1 MRAVLCAF
9 FLFLIPFASAQN
21 EPLPFRRAIELALQ
35 HSSGLAAAIADRE
48 RAQHSVE
55 EQKYQFIP
63 QLIAGSG
70 LAATYGFPMSI
81 EGAAPTAFSV
91 NTQSML
97 FNPGQ
102 MDFIRSA
109 KNELNAANFSAA
121 DRRQQ
126 VILDAASTYSQLDT
140 VSSAISVTKQQL
152 ESAERA
158 EKLVSDRVQEG
169 VDPEVEL
176 TKAKLATAKV
186 RMSAANLQGTADVL
200 RMHLGA
206 LTGLPA
212 AQIITATETIPA
224 LPEIK
229 QQDDLAQQAA
239 ESSPAVRAATEQ
251 ADAKELKAR
260 GERKLRFPTVDLA
273 GQYGLFTKYN
283 NYDQYFNKF
292 QRNNATFGVQIRI
305 PIFNASGRA
314 HAAASEAEAERAR
327 KDTDVAKQQFSEG
340 TLKLQRSL
348 QQLAAAREVSKL
360 EHQLARG
367 DVEATAAKVEA
378 GTASFKD
385 QEAAR
390 IAEDEKYMNYLNSSF
405 ILDQTQMQL
414 MKATGELE
422 SWALGK

>member
-1 MRAVLCAF
+1 MRFVLCAF
-9 FLFLIPFASAQN
+9 FLFLIPSALAQN

-55 EQKYQFIP
+55 EQKNQFIP

-70 LAATYGFPMSI
+70 LAATYGFPLSI

-126 VILDAASTYSQLDT
+126 VILDTASTYSQLDT
-140 VSSAISVTKQQL
+140 VSSAINITKQQL

-206 LTGLPA
+206 LTGLAA
-212 AQIITATETIPA
+212 AQIITSTETIPA
-224 LPEIK
+224 LPDVK

-239 ESSPAVRAATEQ
+239 ENSPAVRAAAEQ
-251 ADAKELKAR
+251 ANAKELKAR

-305 PIFNASGRA
+305 PVFNASGRA
-314 HAAASEAEAERAR
+314 HAAASEAEAERTR
-327 KDTDVAKQQFSEG
+327 KDAEVAKQQFSEG

-390 IAEDEKYMNYLNSSF
+390 IAEDEKYMNYLNSTY

>member
-1 MRAVLCAF
+1 MRNLLCAF
-9 FLFLIPFASAQN
+9 FLFVIPSAFAQN
-21 EPLPFRRAIELALQ
+21 EPLPFRRAIEMALQ

-48 RAQHSVE
+48 RAQHSVD

-63 QLIAGSG
+63 QIIAGSG
-70 LAATYGFPMSI
+70 LAATYGFPLSI
-81 EGAAPTAFSV
+81 EGAAPTALSV

-97 FNPGQ
+97 FNLGQ
-102 MDFIRSA
+102 HDFIRSA
-109 KNELNAANFSAA
+109 KNELNAAKFSAA

-126 VILDAASTYSQLDT
+126 VILDTASSYSQLDT
-140 VSSAISVTKQQL
+140 VASSINVTKQQL

-169 VDPEVEL
+169 IDPQVEL
-176 TKAKLATAKV
+176 TKAKLASARV
-186 RMSAANLQGTADVL
+186 RMHAADLQGTADVL
-200 RMHLGA
+200 RMHLAA
-206 LTGLPA
+206 LTGLSTS
-212 AQIITATETIPA
+212 QIITSTETIPA
-224 LPEIK
+224 LPEVK
-229 QQDDLAQQAA
+229 QQDEIAIQSS
-239 ESSPAVRAATEQ
+239 ESSPAVRAALEQ
-251 ADAKELKAR
+251 ATAKELKAR

-292 QRNNATFGVQIRI
+292 QRHNATFGVNIRV
-305 PIFNASGRA
+305 PLFNASGRA
-314 HAAASEAEAERAR
+314 HAAASEAEAVRAR
-327 KDTDVAKQQFSEG
+327 KDAEGVKQQYSEG
-340 TLKLQRSL
+340 TLKLQRAV
-348 QQLAAAREVSKL
+348 QQLAAAREVTKL

-367 DVEATAAKVEA
+367 DVEAAAARIEA

-390 IAEDEKYMNYLNSSF
+390 IAEDEKYVNFLNTSF

-414 MKATGELE
+414 LKATGELE

>member
-1 MRAVLCAF
+1 MRNLLCAF
-9 FLFLIPFASAQN
+9 FLFLIPVASAQN

-63 QLIAGSG
+63 QVIMGSG
-70 LAATYGFPMSI
+70 LAATYGFPLSI
-81 EGAAPTAFSV
+81 EGSAPTALSV

-97 FNPGQ
+97 LNLGQ
-102 MDFIRSA
+102 LDFIRSA
-109 KNELNAANFSAA
+109 KNELKAANFSAA

-126 VILDAASTYSQLDT
+126 VILDTASAYSQLDS
-140 VSSAISVTKQQL
+140 VASSINVTKQQL
-152 ESAERA
+152 ESAERG

-169 VDPEVEL
+169 VDPQVEL
-176 TKAKLATAKV
+176 TKAKLTTARV
-186 RMSAANLQGTADVL
+186 RMHAADLQGTADVL
-200 RMHLGA
+200 RMRLAA
-206 LTGLPA
+206 LTGLQA
-212 AQIITATETIPA
+212 NQIITSTETIPA
-224 LPEIK
+224 LPEMK
-229 QQDDLAQQAA
+229 QQDDLATQAS
-239 ESSPAVRAATEQ
+239 ESSPAVRAAAEQ
-251 ADAKELKAR
+251 AAAKELKAK

-292 QRNNATFGVQIRI
+292 QRHNATFGVNIRV
-305 PIFNASGRA
+305 PLFNSAGRA
-314 HAAASEAEAERAR
+314 HAAASEAEALKAR
-327 KDTDVAKQQFSEG
+327 KDAEGIKQQYSEG
-340 TLKLQRSL
+340 TLKLQRSV

-367 DVEATAAKVEA
+367 EVEAAAARVEA

-390 IAEDEKYMNYLNSSF
+390 IAEDEKYMNFLNTSF

-414 MKATGELE
+414 LKATGDLE

>member
-1 MRAVLCAF
+1 M
-9 FLFLIPFASAQN
+9 
-21 EPLPFRRAIELALQ
+21 Q

-63 QLIAGSG
+63 QVIMGSG
-70 LAATYGFPMSI
+70 LAATYGFPLSI
-81 EGAAPTAFSV
+81 EGSAPTALSL

-102 MDFIRSA
+102 LDFIRSA
-109 KNELNAANFSAA
+109 KSEMTAANFSAA

-126 VILDAASTYSQLDT
+126 IILDAASSYVQLDS
-140 VSSAISVTKQQL
+140 VSSASNVTKQQL

-158 EKLVSDRVQEG
+158 EKLVSDRVKEG
-169 VDPEVEL
+169 VDPQVEL
-176 TKAKLATAKV
+176 TKAKLASARV
-186 RMSAANLQGTADVL
+186 RMHAADLQGSADL
-200 RMHLGA
+200 MRMHLAA

-212 AQIITATETIPA
+212 SQIITSTETIPA
-224 LPEIK
+224 LPEVK
-229 QQDDLAQQAA
+229 QQDDLATQSS
-239 ESSPAVRAATEQ
+239 ESSPFVRAAAEQ
-251 ADAKELKAR
+251 AAAKELKAR

-292 QRNNATFGVQIRI
+292 QRHNATFGVNIRV
-305 PIFNASGRA
+305 PLFNASGRA
-314 HAAASEAEAERAR
+314 HAAASEAEALRAR
-327 KDTDVAKQQFSEG
+327 KDADVAKQQNSEN
-340 TLKLQRSL
+340 TLKLQRSI
-348 QQLAAAREVSKL
+348 QQLAAAREVTKL

-390 IAEDEKYMNYLNSSF
+390 IAEDEKYMNYLNTSF
-405 ILDQTQMQL
+405 ILDETQMQL
-414 MKATGELE
+414 LKATGELE

>member
-1 MRAVLCAF
+1 MRHLLCAF
-9 FLFLIPFASAQN
+9 FLFLIPAASAQN

-48 RAQHSVE
+48 RAQHSVD
-55 EQKYQFIP
+55 EQRYQFVP
-63 QLIAGSG
+63 QVIMGSG
-70 LAATYGFPMSI
+70 LAATYGFPLSI
-81 EGAAPTAFSV
+81 EGSAPTALSV

-102 MDFIRSA
+102 LDFIRSA
-109 KNELNAANFSAA
+109 RNELNAANFSAA

-126 VILDAASTYSQLDT
+126 VILDTASAYSQLDT
-140 VSSAISVTKQQL
+140 VASSINVTRQQL

-158 EKLVSDRVQEG
+158 EKLVKNRVQEG
-169 VDPEVEL
+169 IDPQVES
-176 TKAKLATAKV
+176 TKAKLNTARV
-186 RMSAANLQGTADVL
+186 RFHVADLQGTADVL
-200 RMHLGA
+200 RMRLAA

-212 AQIITATETIPA
+212 SQIITSTETIPP
-224 LPEIK
+224 LPEVM
-229 QQDDLAQQAA
+229 QQDDIASQAS
-239 ESSPAVRAATEQ
+239 ETSPAVRAAIEQ
-251 ADAKELKAR
+251 AVAKELRAR

-292 QRNNATFGVQIRI
+292 QRNNATFGVQIRV
-305 PIFNASGRA
+305 PLFNATGRA
-314 HAAASEAEAERAR
+314 HAAASAAEALKAR
-327 KDTDVAKQQFSEG
+327 KDAEGIKQQYSEG
-340 TLKLQRSL
+340 TLKLQRSV
-348 QQLAAAREVSKL
+348 QQLAAAREVAQL

-367 DVEATAAKVEA
+367 DVEAAAAKVEA

-390 IAEDEKYMNYLNSSF
+390 IAEDEKYMNVLNTSF
-405 ILDQTQMQL
+405 MLDQTQMQL
-414 MKATGELE
+414 LKATGELE

>member
-1 MRAVLCAF
+1 MRHLLCAF
-9 FLFLIPFASAQN
+9 FLFLIPAASAQN

-48 RAQHSVE
+48 RAQHSVD
-55 EQKYQFIP
+55 EQRYQFVP
-63 QLIAGSG
+63 QVIMGSG
-70 LAATYGFPMSI
+70 LAATYGFPLSI
-81 EGAAPTAFSV
+81 EGSAPTALSV

-102 MDFIRSA
+102 LDFIRSA
-109 KNELNAANFSAA
+109 RNELNAANFSAA

-126 VILDAASTYSQLDT
+126 VILDTASAYSQLDT
-140 VSSAISVTKQQL
+140 VASSINVTRQQL

-158 EKLVSDRVQEG
+158 EKLVKNRVQEG
-169 VDPEVEL
+169 IDPQVES
-176 TKAKLATAKV
+176 TKAKLNTARV
-186 RMSAANLQGTADVL
+186 RFHVADLQGTADVL
-200 RMHLGA
+200 RMRLAA

-212 AQIITATETIPA
+212 SQIITSTETIPP
-224 LPEIK
+224 LPEVM
-229 QQDDLAQQAA
+229 QQDDIASQAS
-239 ESSPAVRAATEQ
+239 ETSPAVRAAIEQ
-251 ADAKELKAR
+251 AVAKELRAR

-292 QRNNATFGVQIRI
+292 QRNNATFGVQIRV
-305 PIFNASGRA
+305 PLFNATGRA
-314 HAAASEAEAERAR
+314 HAAASAAEALKAR
-327 KDTDVAKQQFSEG
+327 KDAEGIKQQYSEG
-340 TLKLQRSL
+340 TLKLQRSV
-348 QQLAAAREVSKL
+348 QQLAAAREVAQL

-367 DVEATAAKVEA
+367 DVEAAAAKVEA

-390 IAEDEKYMNYLNSSF
+390 IAEDEKYMNVLNTDF
-405 ILDQTQMQL
+405 MLDQTQMQL
-414 MKATGELE
+414 LKATGELE

>member
-1 MRAVLCAF
+1 V
-9 FLFLIPFASAQN
+9 
-21 EPLPFRRAIELALQ
+21 Q

-63 QLIAGSG
+63 QVIMGSG
-70 LAATYGFPMSI
+70 LAATYGFPLSI
-81 EGAAPTAFSV
+81 EGSAPTALSL

-102 MDFIRSA
+102 LDFIRSA
-109 KNELNAANFSAA
+109 KSEMTAANFSAS

-126 VILDAASTYSQLDT
+126 IILDAASSYVQLDS
-140 VSSAISVTKQQL
+140 VSSASNVTKQQL

-158 EKLVSDRVQEG
+158 EKLVSDRVKEG
-169 VDPEVEL
+169 VDPQVEL
-176 TKAKLATAKV
+176 TKAKLASARV
-186 RMSAANLQGTADVL
+186 RMHAADLQGSADL
-200 RMHLGA
+200 MRMHLAA

-212 AQIITATETIPA
+212 SQIITSTETIPA
-224 LPEIK
+224 LPEVK
-229 QQDDLAQQAA
+229 QQDDLATQSS
-239 ESSPAVRAATEQ
+239 ESSPFVRAAAEQ
-251 ADAKELKAR
+251 AAAKELKAR

-292 QRNNATFGVQIRI
+292 QRHNATFGVNIRV
-305 PIFNASGRA
+305 PLFNASGRA
-314 HAAASEAEAERAR
+314 HAAASEAEALRAR
-327 KDTDVAKQQFSEG
+327 KDADVAKQQNSEN
-340 TLKLQRSL
+340 TLKLQRSI
-348 QQLAAAREVSKL
+348 QQLAAAREVTKL

-390 IAEDEKYMNYLNSSF
+390 IAEDEKYMNYLNTSF
-405 ILDQTQMQL
+405 ILDETQMQL
-414 MKATGELE
+414 LKATGELE

>member
-1 MRAVLCAF
+1 MRTLLCAF
-9 FLFLIPFASAQN
+9 FLFLIPAAVAQS
-21 EPLPFRRAIELALQ
+21 EPLPFRRAIQLAVQ
-35 HSSGLAAAIADRE
+35 HSSGLAGAIAERE
-48 RAQHSVE
+48 RARHSVD
-55 EQKYQFIP
+55 EQKNQFVP
-63 QLIAGSG
+63 QVIMGSG
-70 LAATYGFPMSI
+70 LAATYGFPLSI
-81 EGAAPTAFSV
+81 EGSAPTAFSV

-126 VILDAASTYSQLDT
+126 VILDTASAYSQLDT
-140 VSSAISVTKQQL
+140 TASSINVTKQEL

-169 VDPEVEL
+169 VDPQVEL
-176 TKAKLATAKV
+176 TKAKLTTARV

-200 RMHLGA
+200 RMRLSA

-212 AQIITATETIPA
+212 AQIITSTETIPS
-224 LPEIK
+224 LPEVK
-229 QQDDLAQQAA
+229 QQDEIVAQAS
-239 ESSPAVRAATEQ
+239 ESNPIVRAAAEQ
-251 ADAKELKAR
+251 AAAKELKAR

-273 GQYGLFTKYN
+273 GQYGLFARYN
-283 NYDQYFNKF
+283 NYDQYFNRF
-292 QRNNATFGVQIRI
+292 QRNNATFGVNIRV
-305 PIFNASGRA
+305 PLFNLAGRA
-314 HAAASEAEAERAR
+314 HAAASAAEATKAR
-327 KDTDVAKQQFSEG
+327 KDADVAKQDFSES
-340 TLKLQRSL
+340 TLKLQRSI

-367 DVEATAAKVEA
+367 DVEAVGAKIEA

-390 IAEDEKYMNYLNSSF
+390 VAEDEKYMNYLNSSF

-414 MKATGELE
+414 LKATGELE
-422 SWALGK
+422 TWALGK

>member
-9 FLFLIPFASAQN
+9 FLFLIPSAIAQN

-35 HSSGLAAAIADRE
+35 HSSGLAGAIADRE
-48 RAQHSVE
+48 RAQHSVD
-55 EQKYQFIP
+55 EQKNQFIP
-63 QLIAGSG
+63 TLIAGSG
-70 LAATYGFPMSI
+70 LAATYGFPLSI

-102 MDFIRSA
+102 LDFIRSA

-126 VILDAASTYSQLDT
+126 VILDTASAYSQLDT
-140 VSSAISVTKQQL
+140 VSSAINITKGQL
-152 ESAERA
+152 DSAERA
-158 EKLVSDRVQEG
+158 EKLVSERVQEG
-169 VDPEVEL
+169 VDAQVEL
-176 TKAKLATAKV
+176 TKAKLATARV

-200 RMHLGA
+200 RMRLSA

-212 AQIITATETIPA
+212 AQIITSTETIPA
-224 LPEIK
+224 LPEVK

-239 ESSPAVRAATEQ
+239 ESSPAVRAAAEQ
-251 ADAKELKAR
+251 ANAKELKAR

-314 HAAASEAEAERAR
+314 HAAASAAEAEKAR
-327 KDTDVAKQQFSEG
+327 KDADVTKQQFSEA

-348 QQLAAAREVSKL
+348 QELAAAQEVSKL

-367 DVEATAAKVEA
+367 DVETVAAKVEA

-414 MKATGELE
+414 LKATGELE

>member
-1 MRAVLCAF
+1 MRNLLCAF
-9 FLFLIPFASAQN
+9 FLLLIPAAYAQN

-63 QLIAGSG
+63 QVIMGSG
-70 LAATYGFPMSI
+70 LAATYGFPLSI
-81 EGAAPTAFSV
+81 EGSAPTALSV

-102 MDFIRSA
+102 LDFIRSA

-126 VILDAASTYSQLDT
+126 VILDTASSYSQLDT
-140 VSSAISVTKQQL
+140 VSSSVNVTKQQL

-169 VDPEVEL
+169 IDPQVEL
-176 TKAKLATAKV
+176 TKAKLATARV
-186 RMSAANLQGTADVL
+186 RMHAADLAGTADVL
-200 RMHLGA
+200 RMHLAA

-212 AQIITATETIPA
+212 NQIITSTESIPP
-224 LPEIK
+224 LPEVK
-229 QQDDLAQQAA
+229 PQEEVAAQSSD
-239 ESSPAVRAATEQ
+239 SSPAVRAALEQ
-251 ADAKELKAR
+251 ANAKELKAR

-292 QRNNATFGVQIRI
+292 QRHNATFGVNIRV
-305 PIFNASGRA
+305 PLFNASGRA
-314 HAAASEAEAERAR
+314 HAAASEAEALRAR
-327 KDTDVAKQQFSEG
+327 KDAEGVKQQYSEA
-340 TLKLQRSL
+340 TLKLQGAV
-348 QQLAAAREVSKL
+348 QQLAAAREVTKL

-367 DVEATAAKVEA
+367 DVETAAARIEA

-390 IAEDEKYMNYLNSSF
+390 IAEDEKYMNFLNTSF

-414 MKATGELE
+414 LKATGELE

>member
-1 MRAVLCAF
+1 MRAFLCAF
-9 FLFLIPFASAQN
+9 FLFLIPAASAQT

-48 RAQHSVE
+48 RAKHSVE
-55 EQKYQFIP
+55 EQKDQFIP
-63 QLIAGSG
+63 QVILGSG
-70 LAATYGFPMSI
+70 LAATYGFPLSI
-81 EGAAPTAFSV
+81 EGASPSIFNV

-97 FNPGQ
+97 LNLGQ
-102 MDFIRSA
+102 LDFIRSA

-126 VILDAASTYSQLDT
+126 IILDTASAYSQLDT
-140 VSSAISVTKQQL
+140 VSSAINVTKQEL

-169 VDPEVEL
+169 VDPQVEL
-176 TKAKLATAKV
+176 TKAKLTTARV
-186 RMSAANLQGTADVL
+186 RMSAANLQGSADVL
-200 RMHLGA
+200 RMRLGA

-212 AQIITATETIPA
+212 AQIITSTETIPT
-224 LPEIK
+224 LPEVK
-229 QQDDLAQQAA
+229 QQDDLVSQAS
-239 ESSPAVRAATEQ
+239 ESSPAVRAVAEQ
-251 ADAKELKAR
+251 AAAKELKAR
-260 GERKLRFPTVDLA
+260 GERKLRFPTIDLA
-273 GQYGLFTKYN
+273 GQYGLFSRFN

-292 QRNNATFGVQIRI
+292 QRHNATFGVNIRV
-305 PIFNASGRA
+305 PLFNPSGRA
-314 HAAASEAEAERAR
+314 HAAASEAEALRAS
-327 KDTDVAKQQFSEG
+327 KDAEITKQQFSEG
-340 TLKLQRSL
+340 TLKLQRSV

-367 DVEATAAKVEA
+367 DVEAVGARIEA

-390 IAEDEKYMNYLNSSF
+390 VAEDEKYMNYLNTSF

-414 MKATGELE
+414 LKATGGLE

>member
-212 AQIITATETIPA
+212 AQIITSTETIPA

-305 PIFNASGRA
+305 PIFNAPGRA
-314 HAAASEAEAERAR
+314 HAAASEAEAERAH
-327 KDTDVAKQQFSEG
+327 KDAEVAKQQFSEG

-348 QQLAAAREVSKL
+348 QQLAAARDVSKL

>member
-1 MRAVLCAF
+1 MRTVVCAF
-9 FLFLIPFASAQN
+9 FLFLIPAASAQN

-55 EQKYQFIP
+55 EQKYQFMP
-63 QLIAGSG
+63 QVIAGSG
-70 LAATYGFPMSI
+70 LAATYGFPLSI
-81 EGAAPTAFSV
+81 EGSAPTAFSV

-97 FNPGQ
+97 LNLGQ
-102 MDFIRSA
+102 LDFIRSA

-126 VILDAASTYSQLDT
+126 VILDTASAYSQLDT
-140 VSSAISVTKQQL
+140 VSSAINVTKQQL
-152 ESAERA
+152 ESAERG

-169 VDPEVEL
+169 VDAEVEL
-176 TKAKLATAKV
+176 TKAKLTTARVK
-186 RMSAANLQGTADVL
+186 MSAANLQGTADVL
-200 RMHLGA
+200 RMRLAG
-206 LTGLPA
+206 LTGVPA
-212 AQIITATETIPA
+212 AQIITSTETIPA
-224 LPEIK
+224 LPEVQ
-229 QQDDLAQQAA
+229 QQDDIVTQAS
-239 ESSPAVRAATEQ
+239 ESSPAVRAAAEQ
-251 ADAKELKAR
+251 AEAKDLKAR

-292 QRNNATFGVQIRI
+292 QRHNATFGVNIRI
-305 PIFNASGRA
+305 PVFNASGRA
-314 HAAASEAEAERAR
+314 HAAASEAEALRAR
-327 KDTDVAKQQFSEG
+327 KDAEVAKQQFSEG
-340 TLKLQRSL
+340 TLKLQRSV
-348 QQLAAAREVSKL
+348 QELAAAREVSKL

-367 DVEATAAKVEA
+367 DVEAVGARIEA

-390 IAEDEKYMNYLNSSF
+390 VAEDEKYMNYLNTSF

-414 MKATGELE
+414 LKATGGLE

>member
-212 AQIITATETIPA
+212 AQIITSTETIPA

>member
-1 MRAVLCAF
+1 MRPLLCAF
-9 FLFLIPFASAQN
+9 FLFLIPAAVAQN

-48 RAQHSVE
+48 RAQHSVD
-55 EQKYQFIP
+55 EQKYQFVP
-63 QLIAGSG
+63 QVIAGSG
-70 LAATYGFPMSI
+70 LAATYGFPLSI

-102 MDFIRSA
+102 LDFIRSA

-126 VILDAASTYSQLDT
+126 VILDTASSYSQLDT
-140 VSSAISVTKQQL
+140 ISSSINVTKQQL

-158 EKLVSDRVQEG
+158 EKLVSDRVQAG
-169 VDPEVEL
+169 VDPQVEL
-176 TKAKLATAKV
+176 TKAKLASARV
-186 RMSAANLQGTADVL
+186 RMHAADLQGSADVL
-200 RMHLGA
+200 RIHLAA

-212 AQIITATETIPA
+212 AQIITSTETIPP
-224 LPEIK
+224 LPEVK
-229 QQDDLAQQAA
+229 QQDELTTQAT
-239 ESSPAVRAATEQ
+239 ESSPAVRAANEQ
-251 ADAKELKAR
+251 ASAKELKAR

-292 QRNNATFGVQIRI
+292 QRHNATFGVNIRV
-305 PIFNASGRA
+305 PLFNASGRA
-314 HAAASEAEAERAR
+314 HAAASEAEALRAR
-327 KDTDVAKQQFSEG
+327 KDAEVTKQQFSEG
-340 TLKLQRSL
+340 TLKLQRSV
-348 QQLAAAREVSKL
+348 QQLAAAREVAKL

-367 DVEATAAKVEA
+367 DVEAVAARVEA
-378 GTASFKD
+378 GSASFKD

-390 IAEDEKYMNYLNSSF
+390 IGEDEKYMNFLTTSF

-414 MKATGELE
+414 LKATGGLE

>member
-1 MRAVLCAF
+1 MRPLLCAF
-9 FLFLIPFASAQN
+9 FLLLIPAAFAQN
-21 EPLPFRRAIELALQ
+21 EPLPFRRAIELAVQ

-55 EQKYQFIP
+55 EQKDQFIP
-63 QLIAGSG
+63 QVIIGSG
-70 LAATYGFPMSI
+70 LAATYGFPLSI
-81 EGAAPTAFSV
+81 EGSAPTALSL

-97 FNPGQ
+97 FNAGQ
-102 MDFIRSA
+102 LDFIRSA
-109 KNELNAANFSAA
+109 KSEMNAANFSAA

-126 VILDAASTYSQLDT
+126 TILDAASAYVQLDS
-140 VSSAISVTKQQL
+140 VSSAISLTKHQL

-158 EKLVSDRVQEG
+158 EKLVSDRVKEG
-169 VDPEVEL
+169 VDPQVEL
-176 TKAKLATAKV
+176 TKAKLASARV
-186 RMSAANLQGTADVL
+186 RMHAADLQGSADLL
-200 RMHLGA
+200 RMHLAA

-212 AQIITATETIPA
+212 SQIITSTETIPA
-224 LPEIK
+224 LPEVK
-229 QQDDLAQQAA
+229 QQDDLATQSS
-239 ESSPAVRAATEQ
+239 ESSPFVRAAAEQ
-251 ADAKELKAR
+251 AAAKELKAR

-292 QRNNATFGVQIRI
+292 QRHNATFGVNIRV
-305 PIFNASGRA
+305 PLFNASGRA
-314 HAAASEAEAERAR
+314 HAAASEAEALRAR
-327 KDTDVAKQQFSEG
+327 KDADVAKQQNSEN
-340 TLKLQRSL
+340 TLKLQRSV
-348 QQLAAAREVSKL
+348 QQLAAAREVTKL

-390 IAEDEKYMNYLNSSF
+390 IAEDEKYMNYLSTSF

-414 MKATGELE
+414 LKATGELE